1 MDILFFFLSRYCV
14 KLTEKKNPLC
24 ALFTLC
30 VYRDT
35 STCWIDGIVECSSK
49 RGRPTAASQASQPL
63 YIIIQQ
69 RLLSGEGAN
78 SLVQIEALLLLYAV
92 GANNI
97 SSRRLDPSFSRNVQA
112 GC

>member
-1 MDILFFFLSRYCV
+1 MESASAVAR
-14 KLTEKKNPLC
+14 EAGQQQP
-24 ALFTLC
+24 A
-30 VYRDT
+30 
-35 STCWIDGIVECSSK
+35 
-49 RGRPTAASQASQPL
+49 RPASL

-97 SSRRLDPSFSRNVQA
+97 SSRRLDPSFFRNVQA